1 VTSPSFFCQLISLY
15 TEMTDMKDLILEKE
29 MLTPASGA
37 ARSPR
42 REWSPE
48 ASPQKPR
55 IIIAGGSGLLGC
67 ALTREFGERGYEV
80 LVLTRRPERSVAGAR
95 TVKWDGRRAGPW
107 TAELEGAR
115 AVINLTGK
123 NVNCRYTPRALAE
136 INASRVE
143 SVRTLG
149 DAMHRCLVP
158 PEVWVKA
165 SSLAIHGDAGDRDCD
180 ELAPPGTGIPVK
192 TCQKWE
198 TAFAHSPT
206 PRTRRVML
214 RMSFVLNR
222 GAGALRILERMT
234 RCFLGGSI
242 GSGKQFISWIH
253 IRDMAGIFL
262 RAVEN
267 PNMTGLY
274 TATSPGAVTNAEFMR
289 RLRKIL
295 HRPWSPPVPAWLV
308 PLGCLFLRTEPVL
321 ALTGR
326 KGVPR
331 RLRDEGFAFE
341 FPDLE
346 GALAD
351 LYENPACND
360 NSRRKRVGR

>member
-1 VTSPSFFCQLISLY
+1 MNTQ
-15 TEMTDMKDLILEKE
+15 
-29 MLTPASGA
+29 
-37 ARSPR
+37 
-42 REWSPE
+42 
-48 ASPQKPR
+48 R
-55 IIIAGGSGLLGC
+55 IILAGGTGFLGR
-67 ALTREFGERGYEV
+67 ALALEFSALGYEV
-80 LVLTRRPERSVAGAR
+80 LVLTRHPDRIVPGAR
-95 TVKWDGRRAGPW
+95 MVPWDGRTAGPW

-123 NVNCRYTPRALAE
+123 NVNCRYTERALAE
-136 INASRVE
+136 IDASRVE

-149 DAMHRCLVP
+149 DAMHRCLLP
-158 PEVWVKA
+158 PEVWVQA
-165 SSLAIHGDAGDRDCD
+165 CSLAIHGDAGDRECD
-180 ELAPPGTGIPVK
+180 ELAPPGTGVPVK

-206 PRTRRVML
+206 PRTRRVVL
-214 RMSFVLNR
+214 RISFVLDR
-222 GAGALRILERMT
+222 GQGALRMLERVT

-242 GSGKQFISWIH
+242 GSGRQFISWIH
-253 IRDMAGIFL
+253 LRDMVRVFL

-274 TATSPGAVTNAEFMR
+274 TATSPGTVSNADFMR
-289 RLRKIL
+289 MLRKTL

-308 PLGCLFLRTEPVL
+308 PLGCLLLRTEPVL

-331 RLRDEGFAFE
+331 RLLDEGFRFE

-351 LYENPACND
+351 LYQKPRLSARGAR
-360 NSRRKRVGR
+360 SG